1 MDGLP
6 RRAAC
11 LWQRVEDP
19 LAGPDTPAS
28 CILGLTE
35 RLACGRTFSLLGAD
49 LPGPVIP
56 K

>member
-1 MDGLP
+1 MGGLL

-11 LWQRVEDP
+11 LWQRVDL

-28 CILGLTE
+28 CMLGLTE
-35 RLACGRTFSLLGAD
+35 GLACGRTFSLLGAD